1 VQLIVI
7 NSNDTSKVP
16 DDSFPKMKERA
27 QAKHFNFP
35 YLFDESQ
42 EVAQAYGAE
51 RTPEVFVFDK
61 QGQLRH
67 HGAIGDNYDTPSA
80 AKLPHLRA
88 APGVVVGGKGP
99 SISAT
104 QPAGCTIQWKCFDL
118 AERRMGRGI
127 PPCDIGGLRA
137 ADPRYIL
144 RLFHPL
150 QDLQDFIGGDLLAK
164 GHDFLS
170 PHNPGLVNY
179 KPRPLG
185 AQVQR
190 DLHGVTCHGGII
202 VQHPVRSRH

>member
-88 APGVVVGGKGP
+88 APRRGGGRQRP
-99 SISAT
+99 VDFSDA
-104 QPAGCTIQWKCFDL
+104 AGRVHHSVEMI
-118 AERRMGRGI
+118 
-127 PPCDIGGLRA
+127 
-137 ADPRYIL
+137 
-144 RLFHPL
+144 
-150 QDLQDFIGGDLLAK
+150 
-164 GHDFLS
+164 
-170 PHNPGLVNY
+170 
-179 KPRPLG
+179 
-185 AQVQR
+185 
-190 DLHGVTCHGGII
+190 
-202 VQHPVRSRH
+202 